1 MGLPVLFWG
10 QIIGFPWLVSRHSP
24 SWLLVILFVFGFCFL
39 VFFSFFLFLG
49 GEAGQKKSVLVCDQV
64 SQIALHWLR
73 VDLSENCL
81 VISEIRLHCCRLGA
95 GPGLP
100 WLPWGW
106 EWNSPGEAEGESP
119 GSWASSDGWHHV
131 CCFWGSIFRLA
142 PIHCLGSGSG
152 HPAFLELQL
161 GLA

>member
-1 MGLPVLFWG
+1 MAVGYFVCVWFLF
-10 QIIGFPWLVSRHSP
+10 
-24 SWLLVILFVFGFCFL
+24 FGFLF
-39 VFFSFFLFLG
+39 FFSFFW

-100 WLPWGW
+100 WLP
-106 EWNSPGEAEGESP
+106 
-119 GSWASSDGWHHV
+119 
-131 CCFWGSIFRLA
+131 
-142 PIHCLGSGSG
+142 
-152 HPAFLELQL
+152 
-161 GLA
+161 